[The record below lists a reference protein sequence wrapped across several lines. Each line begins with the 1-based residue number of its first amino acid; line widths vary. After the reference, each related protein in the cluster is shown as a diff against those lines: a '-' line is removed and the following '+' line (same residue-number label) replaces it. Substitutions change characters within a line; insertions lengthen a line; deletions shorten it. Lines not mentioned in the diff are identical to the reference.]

1 MKKEIEKIIQTKNFE
16 IEEGRL
22 KMAEKKEKVKRDIG
36 RIATK
41 IIAAILAI
49 VMILAVGATLVYYL
63 TVA

>member
-1 MKKEIEKIIQTKNFE
+1 
-16 IEEGRL
+16 
-22 KMAEKKEKVKRDIG
+22 MAEKKEKVKRDIG

-41 IIAAILAI
+41 IIAAILAL